1 MNQFDSLDLHQNI
14 AAALAS
20 AGFVQ
25 MTAVQAATL
34 PDTLAGRDVMV
45 QASTGS
51 GKTIAFAV
59 AGLQHIDATDFRT
72 QLLVLCPTREL
83 AAQVS
88 DQIRLVGRQIAN
100 LKVLTLCG
108 GEPMGPQIQS
118 LKHGASVVVATPGR
132 LLDHVGKR
140 TLSLAHVKVRVLDEA
155 DRMLDM
161 GFADDMAT
169 LFALTPKQAQTLFFS
184 ATYTEQVEQEAQ
196 RYLTNPIEHRQVT
209 EDLQKP
215 DIDQLVYR
223 VDENNRL
230 QVLKGILSEYQPGK
244 AVVFCN
250 RRDQVTVVYEALL
263 AAGFTVLPLQGE
275 MTQPQRNEVLVQ
287 FASECLQVLVATDV
301 AARGL
306 DVKDIDCVIN
316 YAVSEES
323 EVHIHRI
330 GRTGRAGAKGAAY
343 TLCSE
348 AEEPALGRIE
358 ALLDTTLVRKSGQ
371 SLRFHANRICD
382 PAFSC
387 IAIGAGKKQKLRPTD
402 FLGSLTQDAG
412 IEGTDIGKITV
423 QSQVSFVAVK
433 QRSVKRALKLFREGR
448 IKGKK
453 VRARK
458 AGL

>member
-1 MNQFDSLDLHQNI
+1 MTQFNTLNLSDNI
-14 AAALAS
+14 ANALSS
-20 AGFVQ
+20 AGFDTMTQVQ
-25 MTAVQAATL
+25 SATL
-34 PDTLAGRDVMV
+34 PDTLSGRDVLV

-59 AGLQHIDATDFRT
+59 AGLSQIDVSDFRT

-83 AAQVS
+83 AAQVGE
-88 DQIRLVGRQIAN
+88 QIRLVGRQMAN

-118 LKHGASVVVATPGR
+118 LKHGASVVVGTPGR
-132 LLDHVGKR
+132 LVDHISRR

-161 GFADDMAT
+161 GFADDLAK
-169 LFALTPKQAQTLFFS
+169 LFSLTPKKVQTLFFS
-184 ATYTEQVEQEAQ
+184 ATYTEQVEHEAQ
-196 RYLTNPIEHRQVT
+196 RYLTQPIEHRQVN

-215 DIDQLVYR
+215 DIDQLVFR
-223 VDENNRL
+223 VDDTNRM
-230 QVLKGILSEYQPGK
+230 QVLQGVLSEYQPAK

-250 RRDQVTVVYEALL
+250 RREQVTQVHEILEN
-263 AAGFTVLPLQGE
+263 AGFATRPLQGE

-287 FASECLQVLVATDV
+287 FASDSLQVLVATDV

-316 YAVSEES
+316 FAVSEEA

-330 GRTGRAGAKGAAY
+330 GRTGRAGAKGTAY

-358 ALLDTTLVRKSGQ
+358 ALLDTALPRKGGQ
-371 SLRFHANRICD
+371 SLRFHANRIKA
-382 PAFSC
+382 PEFQC
-387 IAIGAGKKQKLRPTD
+387 IAVGAGKKQKLRPTD
-402 FLGSLTQDAG
+402 FLGSLTQEAG
-412 IEGTDIGKITV
+412 IEGSDIGKITV

-433 QRSVKRALKLFREGR
+433 QRSVKRAMKQFREGR

-458 AGL
+458 LG